1 MINQLRLMAIFQSVA
16 ELGSFRKAADKLEL
30 SPSVVSHHVSQL
42 EEQLGLPLLYR
53 STRRVSLTDAGE
65 ELLQSSQKMTIAARE
80 GLMMMN
86 RRATQPVGRLS
97 VTVPT
102 VNAQSPFVEMFIGFA
117 RAYPQ
122 VRLSIHVSD
131 EAIGLEGSKF
141 DVALRGRINDLDDS
155 TYKSRK
161 LGSVRYCMF
170 ASPEY
175 LQGRIPPKTIDDLAE
190 WDLIQSPQIPWKFLA
205 TTEDGETP
213 NREPKVAM
221 SCDNCGMALKFV
233 EAGLGFMIENRILV
247 DRELRE
253 GKFVEIL
260 PNLKLRPVDFYA
272 VYPANAP
279 RDSLAMLL
287 VDFIRQRD
295 WRSGP
300 DFSRYR

>member
-1 MINQLRLMAIFQSVA
+1 MIDQLRLMAIFQSVA
-16 ELGSFRKAADKLEL
+16 ELGSFRKAAEKLAL

-65 ELLQSSQKMTIAARE
+65 ELLRSSQRMTTAAQE

-86 RRATQPVGRLS
+86 RRATQPVGKLS

-102 VNAQSPFVEMFIGFA
+102 INAQSPFAEMFIGFA

-122 VRLSIHVSD
+122 VQLSMHVSD
-131 EAIGLEGSKF
+131 EAISLEGSKF

-161 LGSVRYCMF
+161 LGSVSYCIF

-190 WDLIQSPQIPWKFLA
+190 WDLIQSPQVPWKTLA
-205 TTEDGETP
+205 TTEGGEVP
-213 NREPKVAM
+213 SREPKVLM
-221 SCDNCGMALKFV
+221 SCDNCGMALRFV
-233 EAGLGFMIENRILV
+233 EAGLGFMVENRVLV
-247 DRELRE
+247 DSALRE
-253 GKFVEIL
+253 GRLVEVL
-260 PNLKLRPVDFYA
+260 PNQKLRPVDFYA

-287 VDFIRQRD
+287 VDFIRKRD
-295 WRSGP
+295 WRSET
-300 DFSRYR
+300 DF